1 MRMWCFICH
10 FTSRLM
16 AAAIMLVFIVS
27 LGEAGP
33 AAAQILPQLPN
44 HLLTPDVAR
53 TDLTL
58 KKICTTKW
66 GRDARHVTATMK
78 KQVFTAYGLT
88 GNTDPACIPDARGRH
103 CEIDHLLSRELV
115 GADEVRNLWP
125 QPYGSQPWN
134 AVRKDCVETRLHK
147 EICAKNPAMTLKQ
160 AQDAIRSDWT
170 AVYLRFYDPP
180 VAGKPCTAKAN

>member
-1 MRMWCFICH
+1 MRRFIIV
-10 FTSRLM
+10 TLALVAMVSSM
-16 AAAIMLVFIVS
+16 AATS
-27 LGEAGP
+27 P

-44 HLLTPDVAR
+44 HLVTPGVAR

-66 GRDARHVTATMK
+66 GKDARHVTAAMK
-78 KQVFTAYGLT
+78 KQVFSAYGLS

-103 CEIDHLLSRELV
+103 CEIDHLTSRELG
-115 GADEVRNLWP
+115 GADDVRNLWP

-147 EICAKNPAMTLKQ
+147 EVCAKNPAMTLKQ

-170 AVYLRFYDPP
+170 AAYLRFYDHP
-180 VAGKPCTAKAN
+180 VAGKPCTPKAN

>member
-1 MRMWCFICH
+1 MRRFNVVTIVTLALVAMV
-10 FTSRLM
+10 SSM
-16 AAAIMLVFIVS
+16 AATS
-27 LGEAGP
+27 P

-44 HLLTPDVAR
+44 HLVTPGLAR

-66 GRDARHVTATMK
+66 GKDARHVTAAMK
-78 KQVFTAYGLT
+78 KQVFSAYGLS

-103 CEIDHLLSRELV
+103 CEIDHLISRELG
-115 GADEVRNLWP
+115 GADDVRNLWP

-147 EICAKNPAMTLKQ
+147 EVCAKNPAMTLKQ

-170 AVYLRFYDPP
+170 AAYLRFYDHP
-180 VAGKPCTAKAN
+180 VAGKPCTPKAN

>member
-1 MRMWCFICH
+1 MRRFIIV
-10 FTSRLM
+10 TLALVAMVSSM
-16 AAAIMLVFIVS
+16 AATS
-27 LGEAGP
+27 P

-44 HLLTPDVAR
+44 HLVTPGVAR

-66 GRDARHVTATMK
+66 GKDARHVTAAMK
-78 KQVFTAYGLT
+78 KQVFSAYGLS

-103 CEIDHLLSRELV
+103 CEIDHLISRELG
-115 GADEVRNLWP
+115 GADDVRNLWP

-170 AVYLRFYDPP
+170 AAYLRFYDHP
-180 VAGKPCTAKAN
+180 VAGKPCTPKAN